1 MDNLNSNIPYLMAQ
15 SLTQTPTGAVELHSH
30 DVGAVNPS
38 TVLVKFLAAPINPL
52 DLLVLR
58 GSYPVKPTH
67 QYQGKAI
74 PGYDGIG
81 EVVEC
86 GEGVTQFIPG
96 DLVVP
101 SKFGAGTWRTH
112 AVLDVSSLQKI
123 SRPNDLAFGAMLKLD
138 VLPAYFLLEDM
149 AALKPGDWIIQNAAT
164 SVVAQMVTQ
173 FAHLRGLRSI
183 SIIRDRDAASVT
195 QIKQSLCSLGADIVL
210 TENELPEQIPIL
222 STNPVKL
229 ALDSVFG
236 SSARLLIDS
245 LAIGGTFVQLGFLG
259 GTNQELQ
266 LSSKDLF
273 VRQLQLRGFRG
284 SAQLA
289 QRTFDEQTALMNWMV
304 QLFNDGALALPAL
317 GLERL
322 EWNMAGGV
330 ENEVRLLTAV
340 DRAKKAVLGQRK
352 QILVFN

>member
-1 MDNLNSNIPYLMAQ
+1 MSSFNFDFAMDNLNSNISYLMAQ

-30 DVGAVNPS
+30 DVGAVTPS

-58 GSYPVKPTH
+58 GTYPVKPTH

-96 DLVVP
+96 DLVVL
-101 SKFGAGTWRTH
+101 STGTWRTH

-149 AALKPGDWIIQNAAT
+149 AALKPGDWIVQNAAT

-173 FAHLRGLRSI
+173 FAHMRGRKRIARANSNPLDQSCEASSRFRLWLLCEI
-183 SIIRDRDAASVT
+183 SH
-195 QIKQSLCSLGADIVL
+195 
-210 TENELPEQIPIL
+210 
-222 STNPVKL
+222 
-229 ALDSVFG
+229 
-236 SSARLLIDS
+236 
-245 LAIGGTFVQLGFLG
+245 
-259 GTNQELQ
+259 
-266 LSSKDLF
+266 
-273 VRQLQLRGFRG
+273 
-284 SAQLA
+284 
-289 QRTFDEQTALMNWMV
+289 
-304 QLFNDGALALPAL
+304 
-317 GLERL
+317 
-322 EWNMAGGV
+322 
-330 ENEVRLLTAV
+330 
-340 DRAKKAVLGQRK
+340 
-352 QILVFN
+352 